1 MSEPQAYLNGRFL
14 PASQTM
20 IPPVDAGFVLGASV
34 TEQLRTFGGQLFRL
48 DDHLARLERSLEL
61 VGIEPGL
68 TRAQF
73 AEISRELVAHNHPLL
88 GPGDDLGLSV
98 FVTPGVYASYAGPE
112 PVEPLVCLHTYALP
126 FRLWASKYEKG
137 QALVVSDVRQVPP
150 ECWPPELKCR
160 SRMHYYLADQ
170 QAAAKDPGSRAVLLD
185 MDGYVTETST
195 ANVLIYKV
203 AEGLVSV
210 PHHKVL
216 HGISMATLME
226 MAEAEGITVS
236 QRNLT
241 PHDLASAEEMLLSS
255 TPFCLLPA
263 TRLNGR
269 PIADGRP
276 GPVFQRLLAAWSER
290 MGLDI
295 AGQAKQ
301 FAARTGHGFCGKQ
314 DSRGRV
320 VSGENGGFP
329 S

>member
-14 PASQTM
+14 PASQAM
-20 IPPVDAGFVLGASV
+20 ISPVDAGFVLGATV
-34 TEQLRTFGGQLFRL
+34 TEQLRTFGGRLFRL

-73 AEISRELVAHNHPLL
+73 AEIGRELVTHNHRFLE
-88 GPGDDLGLSV
+88 GGDDLGLSI
-98 FVTPGVYASYAGPE
+98 FVTPGIYASYANPE
-112 PVEPLVCLHTYALP
+112 DPVEPLVCLHTYALP

-137 QALVVSDVRQVPP
+137 QALVTSDVRQVPP
-150 ECWPPELKCR
+150 ECWPSELKCR
-160 SRMHYYLADQ
+160 SRMHYYLADRE
-170 QAAAKDPGSRAVLLD
+170 AAAKDPGARAVLLD
-185 MDGYVTETST
+185 SNGHVTETST
-195 ANVLIYKV
+195 ANVLLYKA

-226 MAEAEGITVS
+226 MASEQGLSVS

-241 PHDLASAEEMLLSS
+241 PNDLASADEVLLSS

-269 PIADGRP
+269 PIASGRP
-276 GPVFQRLLAAWSER
+276 GPVFQRLLAGWSER

-295 AGQAKQ
+295 AGQAKR
-301 FAARTGHGFCGKQ
+301 FATRGGPCSCGKQ
-314 DSRGRV
+314 HAGARCA
-320 VSGENGGFP
+320 GENGGFP